1 MIKKAR
7 ESVGK
12 LYDLERFEDI
22 DERLVYIRQLLA
34 NHTYSVRQHDRE
46 EPPEVRSLFQV

>member
-7 ESVGK
+7 ELVGK

-22 DERLVYIRQLLA
+22 DERLVYIRHLLA
-34 NHTYSVRQHDRE
+34 NHTHSVRQHDRD
-46 EPPEVRSLFQV
+46 EPPEVRSLLQV

>member
-22 DERLVYIRQLLA
+22 DEQLVYIRQLLA
-34 NHTYSVRQHDRE
+34 NHTYSVRRDDRE
-46 EPPEVRSLFQV
+46 EPPEVCSISQG